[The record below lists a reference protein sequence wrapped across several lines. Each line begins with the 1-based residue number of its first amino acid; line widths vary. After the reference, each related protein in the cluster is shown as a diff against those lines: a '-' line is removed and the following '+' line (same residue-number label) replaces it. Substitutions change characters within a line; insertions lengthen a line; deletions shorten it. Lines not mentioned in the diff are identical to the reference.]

1 MKIIK
6 LLIDDEKEY
15 LVDDFQFSFSSNI
28 LQ

>member
-1 MKIIK
+1 MKITK

-15 LVDDFQFSFSSNI
+15 LVDDFQFSFSSNT